1 MYPLLWLLIYAL
13 LCAACDVS
21 NGHSVLTSRLEETT
35 VREVTLLLTDST
47 TEAPERPTRGSSAAK
62 PLCYCQFHSGPPYG
76 PDMTMS
82 SQTTMS
88 RDLPSTSPI
97 DGEQETQIT
106 PRLTQQTA
114 SSATFGS
121 SSDETTTSPI
131 TAPGDKMTDPPPT
144 DRTTDMDSGSS
155 ASNPTSAEN
164 TSPLETRTTMA
175 ANGNKP
181 ASDVTETLVDAASTS
196 EIEWKGKASSVTTT
210 STKQPPP
217 TTLMRSTTSSS
228 EEAVP
233 SQNTEPEEGEVQQW
247 PVCNGRNSG
256 PTMAVASRMISAKSF
271 CDQFREAPL
280 TLEGWRKK
288 SRVDGI
294 LFGVNFSKSSSQ
306 SCDEYRVDDVVCRKH
321 LVKVERLCGKF
332 GGFVIGEC
340 VLVWSDPDL
349 GTTA

>member
-1 MYPLLWLLIYAL
+1 
-13 LCAACDVS
+13 
-21 NGHSVLTSRLEETT
+21 
-35 VREVTLLLTDST
+35 
-47 TEAPERPTRGSSAAK
+47 
-62 PLCYCQFHSGPPYG
+62 
-76 PDMTMS
+76 MTMS

-164 TSPLETRTTMA
+164 TSPLETRTTTA

-181 ASDVTETLVDAASTS
+181 ASDDTETLVDAASTS
-196 EIEWKGKASSVTTT
+196 EIESKGKASSVTTT

-247 PVCNGRNSG
+247 PVCNGGNSG

-306 SCDEYRVDDVVCRKH
+306 SCDEYRVDDVVCRQH
-321 LVKVERLCGKF
+321 LVKVERLCARTTHAYL
-332 GGFVIGEC
+332 ITHQ
-340 VLVWSDPDL
+340 LVDVK
-349 GTTA
+349 AV